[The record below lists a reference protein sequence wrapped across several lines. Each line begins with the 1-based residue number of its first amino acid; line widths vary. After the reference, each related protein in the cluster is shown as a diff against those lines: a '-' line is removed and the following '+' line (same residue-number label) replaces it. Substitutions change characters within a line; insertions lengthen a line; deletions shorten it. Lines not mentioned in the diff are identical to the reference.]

1 MIYRKVKRVLD
12 TLLALI
18 ILIVLLP
25 IFLIVAIAV
34 KVSSKGPVLFKQ
46 TRVGRSRRTFTI
58 YKFRTMLT
66 EAPKDCPPY
75 MFDNPDIYITKV
87 GNFLRK
93 SSIDELPQVLN
104 VLKGEMSFIGP
115 RPATPKEEELNQ
127 LRDVYGVFTVRP
139 GITGWA
145 QINGRDEMY
154 IDRKAKLDGEYVQK
168 MSFLFDMKIFFLT
181 IVKVFKREGI
191 MEGKYEGDNASVS
204 SQTEKNGK

>member
-1 MIYRKVKRVLD
+1 M
-12 TLLALI
+12 
-18 ILIVLLP
+18 
-25 IFLIVAIAV
+25 
-34 KVSSKGPVLFKQ
+34 
-46 TRVGRSRRTFTI
+46 
-58 YKFRTMLT
+58 
-66 EAPKDCPPY
+66 
-75 MFDNPDIYITKV
+75 
-87 GNFLRK
+87 
-93 SSIDELPQVLN
+93 PQVLN